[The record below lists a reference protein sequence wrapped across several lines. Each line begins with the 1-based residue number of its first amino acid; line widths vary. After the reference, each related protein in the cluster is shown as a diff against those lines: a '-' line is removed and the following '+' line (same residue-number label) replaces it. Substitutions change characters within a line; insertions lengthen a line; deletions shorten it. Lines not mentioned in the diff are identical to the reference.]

1 MLGQLSTGGYEPTG
15 AAAGR
20 GKRLGQR
27 LSMGLHAMDERRH
40 QAVIKELCGWGS
52 GDYGG
57 MRLGQRVVDA
67 GSITGGM
74 REGSSSRKCSGA
86 RRYMRVTGRG
96 GCMNE

>member
-27 LSMGLHAMDERRH
+27 LSMGMYAVDEWRY
-40 QAVIKELCGWGS
+40 QGAIKELYGWGS
-52 GDYGG
+52 GYYGG

-74 REGSSSRKCSGA
+74 REGSSSRECSGT
-86 RRYMRVTGRG
+86 RR
-96 GCMNE
+96 CML